1 MTKSLW
7 TLALVASLAGTAQAQ
22 IRTPQPSP
30 SATVSQGVGLGK
42 VTIDYSRPALK
53 GRKMFGDQV
62 PYGKVW
68 RTGANTATKLTL
80 DADMTINGKVVPAGS
95 YALLTIPGENEW
107 TIIINK
113 TAQSFGAF
121 AYKESEDFM
130 RFTTKVEKLATP
142 AEFFTIE
149 FTDFTSTATN
159 IAIRWENAQ
168 VKFSVKTD
176 PDAQIMAQIQAET
189 AKADA
194 KSGVF
199 SAAANYYFD
208 TNRDLKQARE
218 WANKVVEADKKYWTY
233 YLRGKI
239 AAKQGD
245 CKTAKADA
253 EAGLKMAQEAG
264 DDAYIKNHKGVL
276 AMCK

>member
-7 TLALVASLAGTAQAQ
+7 TLALVASLAGAAQAQ

-168 VKFSVKTD
+168 VKFSIKTD
-176 PDAQIMAQIQAET
+176 PDAAIMAQIQAET

-194 KSGVF
+194 KPGVF

-218 WANKVVEADKKYWTY
+218 WADKVVEADKKYWTY

-276 AMCK
+276 AVCK

>member
-194 KSGVF
+194 KPGVF

>member
-1 MTKSLW
+1 M
-7 TLALVASLAGTAQAQ
+7 ASLAGAAQAQ

-30 SATVSQGVGLGK
+30 SATVSQGIGLGK

-168 VKFSVKTD
+168 VKFSIKTD
-176 PDAQIMAQIQAET
+176 PDAAIMAQIQAET

-194 KSGVF
+194 KPGVF

-218 WANKVVEADKKYWTY
+218 WADKVVEADKKYWTY

>member
-168 VKFSVKTD
+168 VKFSIKTD

-194 KSGVF
+194 KPGVF

-218 WANKVVEADKKYWTY
+218 WADKVVEADKKYWTY

-264 DDAYIKNHKGVL
+264 DDAYIKNHRGVL

>member
-30 SATVSQGVGLGK
+30 SATVSQGIGLGK

-168 VKFSVKTD
+168 VKFSIKTD

-194 KSGVF
+194 KPGVF

-218 WANKVVEADKKYWTY
+218 WADKVVEADKKYWTY

>member
-7 TLALVASLAGTAQAQ
+7 TLALVASLAGAAQAQ

-30 SATVSQGVGLGK
+30 SATVSQGIGLGK

-194 KSGVF
+194 KPGVF

-218 WANKVVEADKKYWTY
+218 WADKVVEADKKYWTY

>member
-1 MTKSLW
+1 
-7 TLALVASLAGTAQAQ
+7 
-22 IRTPQPSP
+22 
-30 SATVSQGVGLGK
+30 
-42 VTIDYSRPALK
+42 
-53 GRKMFGDQV
+53 MFGDQV

-68 RTGANTATKLTL
+68 RTGANMATKLTL
-80 DADMTINGKVVPAGS
+80 DADMTISGKTVPAGS

-121 AYKESEDFM
+121 TYKESEDFM
-130 RFTTKVEKLATP
+130 RFTAKPEKLAAP

-149 FTDFTSTATN
+149 FTDFTPTTTN

-168 VKFSVKTD
+168 VKFPIKTD
-176 PDAQIMAQIQAET
+176 PDAAIMAQIQAET
-189 AKADA
+189 AKSDA
-194 KSGVF
+194 KPGVF
-199 SAAANYYFD
+199 SAAANYYYD
-208 TNRDLKQARE
+208 TKRDLKQARE
-218 WANKVVEADKKYWTY
+218 WADKVVEADKKYWTY

-264 DDAYIKNHKGVL
+264 DDAYVKNHKGVL